1 MIERPTW
8 TSEQLEHA
16 RRQAIEVFRVQR
28 MQEPLEAYLEAF
40 DDYQGIVEDLLETTV
55 DLSDLNSTALAI
67 LTDPKLRHAFRYI
80 AGPPVSDDDLKVIAE
95 ARLSVGP
102 LRADP
107 EMVRRI
113 VDVILA
119 GLDRRR
125 FPWVA
130 ERREPTEPERNAA
143 VLASAALMAMRK
155 LETDR
160 RSLEKDRQ
168 EERVEST
175 LLQAG
180 FQKMPT
186 RSVHTL
192 ALAPGPGEF
201 CRESQFGNRKADFLI
216 GLWDRRA
223 MPVECKV
230 SNSSTNSVKR
240 LNNDA
245 AVKAQTWRNDFGER
259 NVVPTAI
266 LSGVYKLHNL
276 EDAQARGLT
285 LFWAYDLANFLTWI
299 ESTRNK

>member
-1 MIERPTW
+1 MIERPIW
-8 TSEQLEHA
+8 TSEELENA
-16 RRQAIEVFRVQR
+16 RIKAIEVFRQQR

-55 DLSDLNSTALAI
+55 DLTDLTTTPLDI
-67 LTDPKLRHAFRYI
+67 LSNPNLRHAFRYI
-80 AGPPVSDDDLKVIAE
+80 AGPPISDDDLKVIAD
-95 ARLSVGP
+95 AVLTVSRLQ
-102 LRADP
+102 ADP

-113 VDVILA
+113 VDVVLA

-130 ERREPTEPERNAA
+130 EGREPLEAERNAA

-155 LETDR
+155 LETSR
-160 RSLEKDRQ
+160 RTSEKDKQ
-168 EERVEST
+168 EDRVEST
-175 LLQAG
+175 LTNAK
-180 FQKMPT
+180 FQKVAT
-186 RSVHTL
+186 RSVPTL
-192 ALAPGPGEF
+192 ALAPGAGEF
-201 CRESQFGNRKADFLI
+201 CRESKLGSRKADFLI
-216 GLWDRRA
+216 GLWDRRV

-245 AVKAQTWRNDFGER
+245 AVKAATWNKDFGER

-285 LFWAYDLANFLTWI
+285 IFWAHDLQNFLTWI
-299 ESTRNK
+299 ETTRTT